1 MPAARQSRFRGT
13 FAMSLPNSIQR
24 RLSLWIAAQTLFGLS
39 VICLAIYLV
48 TAWNFGQK
56 QEDELDQK
64 AVLVQHLLKEAEK
77 GGDLVFL
84 KHKLDDFFSMQDDV
98 SLSITHAGRQLFQS
112 RPTTGGRWMRRDLA
126 VPWQQGGPA
135 TELQVQ
141 LGVNVAQ
148 EARLL
153 ERLAWTL
160 LGAAVLGTALVSLT
174 GMWLVRRGLRP
185 LKALADRTAAMAPD
199 KANQPIDALAFAE
212 ELRPWITQFNALLL
226 RVQRAYVQLES
237 FNADVAHELRTPL
250 ANLIGSTELALT
262 RQRSSEELQ
271 GVLTSNLEE
280 IGRLSGIVT
289 DMLFLSKADR
299 GTSTRSRAVVSLAA
313 QAHDVID
320 FYDAMLDEAGL
331 KAEVAGDAMANADAS
346 LVRRALSNL
355 LGNAIRFAAPAST
368 IGIELKADHDEFILA
383 VENRGEPIDPAALP
397 RLFERFYRAAQA
409 RDGSTRHHGLGL
421 AIVEAIARMHGGRVF
436 ASSEGGA
443 TRIGFTVRRNG

>member
-1 MPAARQSRFRGT
+1 LTSR
-13 FAMSLPNSIQR
+13 PHSIQS
-24 RLSLWIAAQTLFGLS
+24 RLSLWFAAQTLFGLS

-48 TAWNFGQK
+48 TAWNFREK
-56 QEDELDQK
+56 QADELDHKSQ
-64 AVLVQHLLKEAEK
+64 LVEHLLKEAEK
-77 GGDLVFL
+77 GGDLAFL
-84 KHKLDDFFSMQDDV
+84 RHKLDDFFSMQDDV
-98 SLSITHAGRQLFQS
+98 SLSISHAGKQFFQS
-112 RPTTGGRWMRRDLA
+112 RPAAGGRWMRRDLV
-126 VPWQQGGPA
+126 VPWQQDGL
-135 TELQVQ
+135 TTQLQVQ
-141 LGVNVAQ
+141 IGVNMAQ

-160 LGAAVLGTALVSLT
+160 LGAVVLGTALVSFT
-174 GMWLVRRGLRP
+174 GTWLVRRGLRP
-185 LKALADRTAAMAPD
+185 LKALADQTAAMAPD
-199 KANQPIDALAFAE
+199 RANQPIDAMAFAE

-262 RQRSSEELQ
+262 RQRSNEELQ
-271 GVLTSNLEE
+271 TVLASNLEE

-313 QAHDVID
+313 QARDVID

-331 KAEVAGDAMANADAS
+331 KAEVRGDAMADVDAA
-346 LVRRALSNL
+346 LIRRALSNL
-355 LGNAIRFAAPAST
+355 LGNAIRFATPAST
-368 IGIELKADHDEFILA
+368 IGIDIAEDSEAFTIS
-383 VENRGEPIDPAALP
+383 VVNRGEPVEAAALP

-436 ASSEGGA
+436 AASQDGE
-443 TRIGFTVRRNG
+443 TRIGFTMRRNG

>member
-1 MPAARQSRFRGT
+1 
-13 FAMSLPNSIQR
+13 
-24 RLSLWIAAQTLFGLS
+24 
-39 VICLAIYLV
+39 
-48 TAWNFGQK
+48 
-56 QEDELDQK
+56 
-64 AVLVQHLLKEAEK
+64 
-77 GGDLVFL
+77 
-84 KHKLDDFFSMQDDV
+84 
-98 SLSITHAGRQLFQS
+98 
-112 RPTTGGRWMRRDLA
+112 MRRDLV
-126 VPWQQGGPA
+126 VPWQQDGLT

-141 LGVNVAQ
+141 IGVNMAQ

-160 LGAAVLGTALVSLT
+160 LGAVVLGTALVSLT
-174 GMWLVRRGLRP
+174 GTWLVRRGLRP
-185 LKALADRTAAMAPD
+185 LKALADQTAAMAPD
-199 KANQPIDALAFAE
+199 KANQPIDAMAFAE

-262 RQRSSEELQ
+262 RQRSNEELQ
-271 GVLTSNLEE
+271 TVLASNLEE

-299 GTSTRSRAVVSLAA
+299 GTSTRLRAVVSLAA
-313 QAHDVID
+313 QARDVID

-331 KAEVAGDAMANADAS
+331 KTEVRGDAVADVDAA
-346 LVRRALSNL
+346 LIRRALSNL
-355 LGNAIRFAAPAST
+355 LGNAIRFATLASIIKIDIAEDSEAFT
-368 IGIELKADHDEFILA
+368 IS
-383 VENRGEPIDPAALP
+383 VVNRGEPIEAAALP
-397 RLFERFYRAAQA
+397 RLFERFYRAAEA

-436 ASSEGGA
+436 ASSQDGE

>member
-1 MPAARQSRFRGT
+1 MPAARQSRFRGI
-13 FAMSLPNSIQR
+13 FAMNRPQSIQR

-48 TAWNFGQK
+48 TAWNFGEK
-56 QEDELDQK
+56 QEEELDQK
-64 AVLVQHLLKEAEK
+64 AVLVEHLLKEAEK

-84 KHKLDDFFSMQDDV
+84 RHKLDDFFSMQDDV
-98 SLSITHAGRQLFQS
+98 SLSISHAGKQLFES
-112 RPTTGGRWMRRDLA
+112 RPTAGGRWLRRDLT
-126 VPWQQGGPA
+126 VPWQQGDL
-135 TELQVQ
+135 TTNLQVQ

-160 LGAAVLGTALVSLT
+160 LGAVVLGTALVSLT

-262 RQRSSEELQ
+262 RQRSNEELQ

-299 GTSTRSRAVVSLAA
+299 GTSTRSRTVVSLAA
-313 QAHDVID
+313 QARDVID
-320 FYDAMLDEAGL
+320 FYDAMLEEAGL
-331 KAEVAGDAMANADAS
+331 KAEVAGDAMADVDAS

-355 LGNAIRFAAPAST
+355 LGNAIRFAAPASA
-368 IGIELKADHDEFILA
+368 IRIELKEDRDEFVLS
-383 VENRGEPIDPAALP
+383 VVNRGEPIDPTALP

-409 RDGSTRHHGLGL
+409 RDESTRHHGLGL
-421 AIVEAIARMHGGRVF
+421 SIVEAIARMHGGRVF
-436 ASSEGGA
+436 ASSEGGE

>member
-1 MPAARQSRFRGT
+1 
-13 FAMSLPNSIQR
+13 
-24 RLSLWIAAQTLFGLS
+24 
-39 VICLAIYLV
+39 
-48 TAWNFGQK
+48 
-56 QEDELDQK
+56 
-64 AVLVQHLLKEAEK
+64 
-77 GGDLVFL
+77 
-84 KHKLDDFFSMQDDV
+84 V
-98 SLSITHAGRQLFQS
+98 SLSISHAGKRLFES
-112 RPTTGGRWMRRDLA
+112 RPTTGGRWLRRDLT
-126 VPWQQGGPA
+126 VPWQQGGL
-135 TELQVQ
+135 TTNLQVQ

-160 LGAAVLGTALVSLT
+160 LGAVVLGTALVSLT

-262 RQRSSEELQ
+262 RQRSNEELQ

-313 QAHDVID
+313 QARDVID

-331 KAEVAGDAMANADAS
+331 EGRSHRGCDGRRGRLARSPRALQPAGQCDP
-346 LVRRALSNL
+346 LRRACFGHRHRTEGGPRRVHP
-355 LGNAIRFAAPAST
+355 LGREPR
-368 IGIELKADHDEFILA
+368 GADRPGRA
-383 VENRGEPIDPAALP
+383 P

-421 AIVEAIARMHGGRVF
+421 PSSRPSRACTAGACSRRAKVGKRASASRCAATAEGASLRAWRAPRLRRGQSRRQQAWSCGRGT
-436 ASSEGGA
+436 ASSA
-443 TRIGFTVRRNG
+443 ARSSRWWRAPSPAAS

>member
-1 MPAARQSRFRGT
+1 
-13 FAMSLPNSIQR
+13 MSPRPQSIQS

-48 TAWNFGQK
+48 TAWNFGEK
-56 QEDELDQK
+56 QDDELDQK

-84 KHKLDDFFSMQDDV
+84 KHKLDDFFSLQDDV
-98 SLSITHAGRQLFQS
+98 SLSISHAGKRLFES
-112 RPTTGGRWMRRDLA
+112 RPTTGGRWLRRDLT
-126 VPWQQGGPA
+126 VPWQQGGL
-135 TELQVQ
+135 TTDLQVQ

-160 LGAAVLGTALVSLT
+160 LGAVVLGTALVSLT

-185 LKALADRTAAMAPD
+185 LKVLADRTAAMAPD

-262 RQRSSEELQ
+262 RQRSNEELQ

-313 QAHDVID
+313 QARDVID

-331 KAEVAGDAMANADAS
+331 KAEVAGDAMADVDAS

-355 LGNAIRFAAPAST
+355 LGNAIRFAAPTSA
-368 IGIELKADHDEFILA
+368 IRIELKEEREEFVLS
-383 VENRGEPIDPAALP
+383 VVNRGEPIDPAALP

-436 ASSEGGA
+436 ASSEGGE
-443 TRIGFTVRRNG
+443 TRIGFTVRRSG

>member
-1 MPAARQSRFRGT
+1 
-13 FAMSLPNSIQR
+13 MSPRPHSIQS
-24 RLSLWIAAQTLFGLS
+24 RLSLWFAAQTLFGLS

-48 TAWNFGQK
+48 TAWNFREK
-56 QEDELDQK
+56 QADELDHKSQ
-64 AVLVQHLLKEAEK
+64 LVEHLLKEAEK

-84 KHKLDDFFSMQDDV
+84 RHKLDDFFSMQDDV
-98 SLSITHAGRQLFQS
+98 SLSISHAGRELFQS
-112 RPTTGGRWMRRDLA
+112 RPAAGGRWMRRDLV
-126 VPWQQGGPA
+126 VPWQQDDL
-135 TELQVQ
+135 TTLLQVQ
-141 LGVNVAQ
+141 IGVNTAQ

-160 LGAAVLGTALVSLT
+160 LGAVVLGTALVSLT

-185 LKALADRTAAMAPD
+185 LKALADQTAAMAPD
-199 KANQPIDALAFAE
+199 KTNQPIDAMAFAE

-262 RQRSSEELQ
+262 RQRSNEELQ
-271 GVLTSNLEE
+271 TVLASNLEE

-313 QAHDVID
+313 QARDVID

-331 KAEVAGDAMANADAS
+331 KAEVRGDAMADVDAA
-346 LVRRALSNL
+346 LIRRALSNL
-355 LGNAIRFAAPAST
+355 LGNAIRFATPAST
-368 IGIELKADHDEFILA
+368 VAIDIAEDNDEFTIS
-383 VENRGEPIDPAALP
+383 VVNRGDPVEAAALP

-436 ASSEGGA
+436 ASSQDGE

>member
-1 MPAARQSRFRGT
+1 MSAR
-13 FAMSLPNSIQR
+13 PHSIQS
-24 RLSLWIAAQTLFGLS
+24 RLSLWFAAQTLFGLS

-48 TAWNFGQK
+48 TAWNFSEK
-56 QEDELDQK
+56 QADELDHKSQ
-64 AVLVQHLLKEAEK
+64 LVEHLLKEAEK

-84 KHKLDDFFSMQDDV
+84 RHKLDDFFSMQDDV
-98 SLSITHAGRQLFQS
+98 SLSISHAGKELFQS
-112 RPTTGGRWMRRDLA
+112 RPAVGGRWMRRDLV
-126 VPWQQGGPA
+126 VPWQQGGL
-135 TELQVQ
+135 TTQLQVQ
-141 LGVNVAQ
+141 IGVNMAQ

-160 LGAAVLGTALVSLT
+160 LGAVVLGTALVSLT

-185 LKALADRTAAMAPD
+185 LKALADQTAAMAPD
-199 KANQPIDALAFAE
+199 KANQPIDAMAFAE

-262 RQRSSEELQ
+262 RQRANEELQ
-271 GVLTSNLEE
+271 TVLASNLEE

-299 GTSTRSRAVVSLAA
+299 GTSTRSRTVVSLAA
-313 QAHDVID
+313 QARDVID

-331 KAEVAGDAMANADAS
+331 KAEVRGDAMADVDAA
-346 LVRRALSNL
+346 LIRRALSNL
-355 LGNAIRFAAPAST
+355 LGNAIRFATPAST
-368 IGIELKADHDEFILA
+368 LGIDIAEDSDEFTIS
-383 VENRGEPIDPAALP
+383 VVNRGEPIDATALP

-409 RDGSTRHHGLGL
+409 RDGSTRHHGLGFS
-421 AIVEAIARMHGGRVF
+421 IVEAIARMHGGRVF
-436 ASSEGGA
+436 ASNQDGE

>member
-1 MPAARQSRFRGT
+1 
-13 FAMSLPNSIQR
+13 MSPRPHSIQS
-24 RLSLWIAAQTLFGLS
+24 RLSLWFAAQTLFGLS
-39 VICLAIYLV
+39 VICLAIYMV
-48 TAWNFGQK
+48 TAWNFSGK
-56 QEDELDQK
+56 QEDELDHK
-64 AVLVQHLLKEAEK
+64 SVLVQHLLQEAEK

-84 KHKLDDFFSMQDDV
+84 RHKLDDFFSMQDDV
-98 SLSITHAGRQLFQS
+98 SLSISHAGKQLFQS
-112 RPTTGGRWMRRDLA
+112 RPAAGGQWMRRDLV
-126 VPWQQGGPA
+126 VPWQQGGLT

-160 LGAAVLGTALVSLT
+160 LGAVVLGTALVSLT
-174 GMWLVRRGLRP
+174 GTWLVRRGLRP

-199 KANQPIDALAFAE
+199 KANQPIDAMAFAE

-250 ANLIGSTELALT
+250 ANLIGATELALT
-262 RQRSSEELQ
+262 RQRSNEELQ
-271 GVLTSNLEE
+271 GVLASNLEE

-299 GTSTRSRAVVSLAA
+299 GTSTRSTSVVSLAA
-313 QAHDVID
+313 QARDVID

-331 KAEVAGDAMANADAS
+331 KAEVMGDTMADVDAA
-346 LVRRALSNL
+346 LIRRALSNL

-368 IGIELKADHDEFILA
+368 IGIAIAEDREEFT
-383 VENRGEPIDPAALP
+383 VSVVNRGEPIAAAALP

-436 ASSEGGA
+436 AASQGGE

>member
-1 MPAARQSRFRGT
+1 LTSR
-13 FAMSLPNSIQR
+13 PHSIQS
-24 RLSLWIAAQTLFGLS
+24 RLSLWFAAQTLFGLS

-48 TAWNFGQK
+48 TAWNFGEK
-56 QEDELDQK
+56 QADELDHK
-64 AVLVQHLLKEAEK
+64 SALVEHLLKEAEK

-84 KHKLDDFFSMQDDV
+84 RHKLDDFFSMQDDV
-98 SLSITHAGRQLFQS
+98 SLSISHAGKQLFQS
-112 RPTTGGRWMRRDLA
+112 RPAAGGRWMRRDLV
-126 VPWQQGGPA
+126 VPWQQDGLT

-141 LGVNVAQ
+141 IGVNMAQ

-160 LGAAVLGTALVSLT
+160 LGAVVLGTALVSLT

-199 KANQPIDALAFAE
+199 KANQPIDAMAFAE

-262 RQRSSEELQ
+262 RQRSNEELQ
-271 GVLTSNLEE
+271 TVLASNLEE

-313 QAHDVID
+313 QARDVID

-331 KAEVAGDAMANADAS
+331 KTEVRGDAMADVDAA
-346 LVRRALSNL
+346 LIRRALSNL
-355 LGNAIRFAAPAST
+355 LGNAIRFATPAST
-368 IGIELKADHDEFILA
+368 IRIDIAEDSEAFTISVVNL
-383 VENRGEPIDPAALP
+383 GEPIEAAALP

-436 ASSEGGA
+436 ASSQDGE